1 MQEETLKFTA
11 HLKNN
16 NFLVVLW
23 LFGNGRG
30 KVKYNLAVQQ
40 FMVEKSEIQTEPSV
54 EPKLL
59 IISYMNGRHVELGHF
74 PSGHEWPLAVTW
86 NGYESQTQPGTGLG
100 GGGGACAKSLTNR
113 DKKIDKVIMW
123 TVYEGTKMR
132 TLIKC
137 LIGNNGDICGCN
149 ESTNSLVC

>member
-74 PSGHEWPLAVTW
+74 PSGHE
-86 NGYESQTQPGTGLG
+86 
-100 GGGGACAKSLTNR
+100 
-113 DKKIDKVIMW
+113 
-123 TVYEGTKMR
+123 
-132 TLIKC
+132 
-137 LIGNNGDICGCN
+137 
-149 ESTNSLVC
+149 